1 MTKRTEERPSLLA
14 KLRSYLL
21 SGLLVMAPIVI
32 TLYIVGIIVTFAD
45 NFLKALIP
53 SHYLPNYYLPFDI
66 PGLGLIAVILL
77 LILIGALVTGFFGK
91 LLVHLSERLLHKTPV
106 VRSIYSGVKQVFVSL
121 LESKSSTLKQVAL
134 IEFPRK
140 GIWAL
145 GFVTG
150 TTKGE
155 VQEDTEEEVLNV
167 FVPTTPNPTS
177 GFLVFIPRKEITF
190 LEMTVEEGIKMVI
203 SGGII
208 TPAHVELNFAKKKK
222 KK

>member
-1 MTKRTEERPSLLA
+1 MKKNTEEQPSLLS
-14 KLRSYLL
+14 KLRAYLL
-21 SGLLVMAPIVI
+21 SGLLVTAPIVI
-32 TLYIVGIIVTFAD
+32 TFYIVGIIVTFAD

-53 SHYLPNYYLPFDI
+53 SRYLPDYYLPFNI
-66 PGLGLIAVILL
+66 PGLGLIAVIIL

-91 LLVHLSERLLHKTPV
+91 LLVHFSERLLHKTPI
-106 VRSIYSGVKQVFVSL
+106 VRGIYSGVKQVFVSL

-150 TTKGE
+150 TTRGE
-155 VQEDTEEEVLNV
+155 VQEDTNEEVLNV

-177 GFLVFIPRKEITF
+177 GFLVFIPRKDITF
-190 LEMTVEEGIKMVI
+190 LEMSVEEGIKMVI

-208 TPAHVELNFAKKKK
+208 TPAHAELNIKKKK